1 MGWHGNCIYKEA
13 RYTSEHEKERYSMK
27 YNFDQE
33 IRRLNTDC
41 EKWDKLESQFGVKD
55 VIPMWVADMDFQS
68 PQPIIEA
75 LKQRVEHGVYG
86 YTLRPD
92 SYMESIVSWLKRRHR
107 WSIEKE
113 WITHS
118 PGVIPAL
125 SLAIQSFTQKGDK
138 IIIQPP
144 VYHHFARVIQANGR
158 EIVNNPLKLENG
170 HYSIDFADL
179 EAKMDSTV
187 KMLILCSPHNPIGRV
202 WSKEELTRLGQ
213 ICMKH
218 NILVVAD
225 EIHCDFVYKTHTHIP
240 FASISEEF
248 ANHSLTC
255 IAPSKTFNLMGVQ
268 TSSIIIPNQQLRD
281 RYDRELNTLSIGS
294 PNIFGVVALE
304 AAYRHGEE
312 WLDQLLE
319 YLQGN
324 LEFTLNYFSKSIP
337 QIKVIQ
343 PEGTYLVWLD
353 CRELG
358 FSVKELDEFM
368 LRKARVAMN
377 EGLIFG
383 MEGEG
388 FMRLNIACPRSM
400 LKNALDGIE
409 KLSPLCVKRRIY
421 AIIKLFYY
429 CI

>member
-1 MGWHGNCIYKEA
+1 
-13 RYTSEHEKERYSMK
+13 
-27 YNFDQE
+27 
-33 IRRLNTDC
+33 
-41 EKWDKLESQFGVKD
+41 
-55 VIPMWVADMDFQS
+55 MDFQS

-125 SLAIQSFTQKGDK
+125 SLAIQSFTQPGDK

-158 EIVNNPLKLENG
+158 EVVNNPLKLENG

-179 EAKMDSTV
+179 EAKIDSTV

-268 TSSIIIPNQQLRD
+268 TSSIIIPNQQLRG

-324 LEFTLNYFSKSIP
+324 LEFTLNYFSKNIP
-337 QIKVIQ
+337 QIKIIQ

-368 LRKARVAMN
+368 LLNARVAMN

-388 FMRLNIACPRSM
+388 FMRLNIACPCSM
-400 LKNALDGIE
+400 LKNALGGIE
-409 KLSPLCVKRRIY
+409 KAISSLCK
-421 AIIKLFYY
+421 A
-429 CI
+429 

>member
-1 MGWHGNCIYKEA
+1 
-13 RYTSEHEKERYSMK
+13 MK

-33 IRRLNTDC
+33 ICRQGTDC
-41 EKWDKLESQFGVKD
+41 EKWDNLKNQFGVKD
-55 VIPMWVADMDFQS
+55 VIPMWVADMDFKS
-68 PQPIIEA
+68 PQPVIEA
-75 LKQRVEHGVYG
+75 LKQRAEHGVYG
-86 YTLRPD
+86 YGLRSD
-92 SYMESIVSWLKRRHR
+92 SYMESIVDWIKRRHR
-107 WSIEKE
+107 WSVKKE

-125 SLAIQSFTQKGDK
+125 SLSIKSFTNPGDK

-144 VYHHFARVIQANGR
+144 VYHHFARVIQAAGR
-158 EIVNNPLKLENG
+158 EIVSNPLMLENG
-170 HYSIDFADL
+170 RYSMDFEDL
-179 EAKMDSTV
+179 EAKIDAKV

-213 ICMKH
+213 LCIKH
-218 NILVVAD
+218 NILIVAD
-225 EIHCDFVYKTHTHIP
+225 EIHFDFVYKTHTHIP

-281 RYDRELNTLSIGS
+281 RYDQELHTLSIGS

-304 AAYRHGEE
+304 AAYRYGEE

-324 LEFTLNYFSKSIP
+324 LEYTLSYFSDNIP
-337 QIKVIQ
+337 QINVIQ

-353 CRELG
+353 CRELS

-368 LRKARVAMN
+368 LQRARVAMN
-377 EGLIFG
+377 EGHIFG
-383 MEGEG
+383 REGEG

-400 LKNALDGIE
+400 LKNALVGIE
-409 KLSPLCVKRRIY
+409 NAVASLCK
-421 AIIKLFYY
+421 AH
-429 CI
+429 

>member
-1 MGWHGNCIYKEA
+1 
-13 RYTSEHEKERYSMK
+13 MK

-409 KLSPLCVKRRIY
+409 KAISSLCK
-421 AIIKLFYY
+421 A
-429 CI
+429 

>member
-13 RYTSEHEKERYSMK
+13 RYTSEHEKERYLMK

-41 EKWDKLESQFGVKD
+41 EKWDNIENQFGVKD

-125 SLAIQSFTQKGDK
+125 SLAIKSFTQTGDK

-158 EIVNNPLKLENG
+158 EVVNNPLKLENG

-179 EAKMDSTV
+179 EAKIDSTV

-268 TSSIIIPNQQLRD
+268 TSSIIIPNQQLHD

-324 LEFTLNYFSKSIP
+324 LEFTLNYFSKNIP

-368 LRKARVAMN
+368 LLNARVAMN

-400 LKNALDGIE
+400 LKNALGGIE
-409 KLSPLCVKRRIY
+409 KAISSLCK
-421 AIIKLFYY
+421 A
-429 CI
+429 

>member
-1 MGWHGNCIYKEA
+1 
-13 RYTSEHEKERYSMK
+13 MK

-125 SLAIQSFTQKGDK
+125 SLAIQSFTQTGDK

-324 LEFTLNYFSKSIP
+324 LEFTLNYFSKNIP

-409 KLSPLCVKRRIY
+409 KAISSLCK
-421 AIIKLFYY
+421 A
-429 CI
+429 

>member
-92 SYMESIVSWLKRRHR
+92 SYMESIVGWLKRRHR

-125 SLAIQSFTQKGDK
+125 SLAIQSFTQTGDK

-179 EAKMDSTV
+179 EAKIDSTV

-324 LEFTLNYFSKSIP
+324 LEFTLNYFSKNIP

-409 KLSPLCVKRRIY
+409 KAISSLCK
-421 AIIKLFYY
+421 A
-429 CI
+429 

>member
-1 MGWHGNCIYKEA
+1 
-13 RYTSEHEKERYSMK
+13 MK

-33 IRRLNTDC
+33 IPRLNTDC

-68 PQPIIEA
+68 PQPIVEA

-125 SLAIQSFTQKGDK
+125 SLAIQSFTQTGDK

-179 EAKMDSTV
+179 EAKIDSTV

-324 LEFTLNYFSKSIP
+324 LEFTLNYFSKNIP

-353 CRELG
+353 CLELG
-358 FSVKELDEFM
+358 FSVEELDEFM

-383 MEGEG
+383 MEGKG

-409 KLSPLCVKRRIY
+409 KAISSLCK
-421 AIIKLFYY
+421 A
-429 CI
+429 

>member
-409 KLSPLCVKRRIY
+409 KAISSLCK
-421 AIIKLFYY
+421 A
-429 CI
+429 

>member
-1 MGWHGNCIYKEA
+1 
-13 RYTSEHEKERYSMK
+13 MK

-41 EKWDKLESQFGVKD
+41 EKWDNIENQFGVKD

-125 SLAIQSFTQKGDK
+125 SLAIKSFTQTGDK

-158 EIVNNPLKLENG
+158 EVVNNPLKLENG

-179 EAKMDSTV
+179 EAKIDSTV

-268 TSSIIIPNQQLRD
+268 TSSIIIPNQQLHD

-324 LEFTLNYFSKSIP
+324 LEFTLNYFSKNIP

-368 LRKARVAMN
+368 LLNARVAMN

-400 LKNALDGIE
+400 LKNALGGIE
-409 KLSPLCVKRRIY
+409 KAISSLCK
-421 AIIKLFYY
+421 A
-429 CI
+429 

>member
-1 MGWHGNCIYKEA
+1 
-13 RYTSEHEKERYSMK
+13 MK

-33 IRRLNTDC
+33 ICRLGTAC
-41 EKWDKLESQFGVKD
+41 EKWDDLENHFGVKD

-92 SYMESIVSWLKRRHR
+92 SYMESIVGWLKRRHR

-125 SLAIQSFTQKGDK
+125 SLAIQSFTQAGDK

-170 HYSIDFADL
+170 HYSIDFEDL
-179 EAKMDSTV
+179 EAKIDSTV

-225 EIHCDFVYKTHTHIP
+225 EIHSDFVYKTHTHIP

-248 ANHSLTC
+248 ASHSLTC

-319 YLQGN
+319 YLQEN
-324 LEFTLNYFSKSIP
+324 LEFTLSYFSKNIP

-358 FSVKELDEFM
+358 FSVEEMDQFM
-368 LRKARVAMN
+368 LQEARVAMN
-377 EGLIFG
+377 EGHIFG

-400 LKNALDGIE
+400 LKNALGGIE
-409 KLSPLCVKRRIY
+409 KAVSSLCKV
-421 AIIKLFYY
+421 
-429 CI
+429 

>member
-1 MGWHGNCIYKEA
+1 
-13 RYTSEHEKERYSMK
+13 MK
-27 YNFDQE
+27 YNFDLE

-125 SLAIQSFTQKGDK
+125 SLAIQSFTQTGDK

-324 LEFTLNYFSKSIP
+324 LEFTLNYFSKNIP

-409 KLSPLCVKRRIY
+409 KAISSLCK
-421 AIIKLFYY
+421 A
-429 CI
+429 

>member
-1 MGWHGNCIYKEA
+1 
-13 RYTSEHEKERYSMK
+13 MK

-41 EKWDKLESQFGVKD
+41 EKWDNIENQFGVKD

-92 SYMESIVSWLKRRHR
+92 SYMESIVSWLKRRHQ

-125 SLAIQSFTQKGDK
+125 SLAIQSFTQTGDK

-158 EIVNNPLKLENG
+158 EVVNNPLKLENG

-179 EAKMDSTV
+179 EAKIDSTV

-324 LEFTLNYFSKSIP
+324 LEFTLNYFSKNIP

-388 FMRLNIACPRSM
+388 FMRLNIACPCSM
-400 LKNALDGIE
+400 LKNALGGIE
-409 KLSPLCVKRRIY
+409 KAISSLCK
-421 AIIKLFYY
+421 A
-429 CI
+429 

>member
-1 MGWHGNCIYKEA
+1 
-13 RYTSEHEKERYSMK
+13 MK

-41 EKWDKLESQFGVKD
+41 EKWDKLENQFGVKD

-125 SLAIQSFTQKGDK
+125 SLAIQSFTQTGDK

-179 EAKMDSTV
+179 EAKIDSTV

-324 LEFTLNYFSKSIP
+324 LEFTLNYFSKNIP

-409 KLSPLCVKRRIY
+409 KAISSLCK
-421 AIIKLFYY
+421 A
-429 CI
+429 